1 MKRIIIFIILFFPS
15 IILAQT
21 NTIKGI
27 VKDRLGSPLSYVN
40 IIAKS
45 ENINDKMVFAISDD
59 EGRYRLEL
67 EQNNVYAIT
76 VSMMGFE
83 SKEIKVQ
90 AIQNIT
96 KNITLIEA
104 KNQLEEVVIELPV
117 VVKKDTIIYNTDK
130 FVNGSE
136 RKLKNVLK
144 KIPGVE
150 VNRDGEITV
159 QGKRVTKLL
168 VDGKKFFG
176 GGTKLGVENI
186 PADAVDKVEVIDNY
200 NEVSFLKSLSDS
212 EDMAMN
218 IQLKEDKKR
227 FVFGDVELGKGN
239 DRYYKSN
246 ANLFYYSPKTN
257 VNFIGNINNIGE
269 RTFTFKDY
277 LNFQGGLNAVFRGNF
292 KWKGGDFSQFI
303 ENKDVLTSNQR
314 FGAINITKETS
325 DNLDVSGYAIFSHNN
340 TQSFQQTLNEYTVF
354 TEKKENRSQLKDI
367 LGIVKLNLEYSPTYN
382 EQFYVKSQIKRSTN
396 YGVNGISSLINNQL
410 NSILTNKSVGYWN
423 VDQNLEW
430 HKKQSQKHTFSSV
443 VNYTFSTNKPI
454 TFWNASQSFA
464 ENIQTIINPIDVSQ
478 NEFRLHQL
486 KQQKEHYLYTVFK
499 DFWVLNRNN
508 HIYTTVGNGYQGESF
523 VSEDTQILDDSSQNN
538 LSIGGFNNNT
548 TLRFNDLFAGV
559 HYKFR
564 TGIFT
569 LKQGVFIHKYN
580 WKVNQLNST
589 VNKNKWVLLPD
600 FFVNIEFNKSKKLK
614 INYNLKTNFS
624 DVSKL
629 ANRFYLQSYLS
640 LIHI

>member
-1 MKRIIIFIILFFPS
+1 MKRLIIFIFLFFPS

-21 NTIKGI
+21 NTIKGTI
-27 VKDRLGSPLSYVN
+27 KDSLGSPLSYVN

-45 ENINDKMVFAISDD
+45 ENINNKMFFAISDD

-67 EQNNVYAIT
+67 EQNSVYTIT
-76 VSMMGFE
+76 VSMMGFQ

-104 KNQLEEVVIELPV
+104 KNQLEEVIIELPV
-117 VVKKDTIIYNTDK
+117 MVKKDTIIYNTDK

-144 KIPGVE
+144 KLPGVE
-150 VNRDGEITV
+150 VDRNGEITV

-200 NEVSFLKSLSDS
+200 NEVSFLKNLSDS
-212 EDMAMN
+212 EDMAIN

-227 FVFGDVELGKGN
+227 FIFGDIELGKGN
-239 DRYYKSN
+239 DGYYKSN

-277 LNFQGGLNAVFRGNF
+277 LNFQGGLNAVFRGDF
-292 KWKGGDFSQFI
+292 KWKGGGFSQFI

-314 FGAINITKETS
+314 FGAINITRETS

-354 TEKKENRSQLKDI
+354 TEKKK
-367 LGIVKLNLEYSPTYN
+367 IV
-382 EQFYVKSQIKRSTN
+382 
-396 YGVNGISSLINNQL
+396 IN
-410 NSILTNKSVGYWN
+410 
-423 VDQNLEW
+423 
-430 HKKQSQKHTFSSV
+430 
-443 VNYTFSTNKPI
+443 
-454 TFWNASQSFA
+454 
-464 ENIQTIINPIDVSQ
+464 
-478 NEFRLHQL
+478 
-486 KQQKEHYLYTVFK
+486 
-499 DFWVLNRNN
+499 
-508 HIYTTVGNGYQGESF
+508 
-523 VSEDTQILDDSSQNN
+523 
-538 LSIGGFNNNT
+538 
-548 TLRFNDLFAGV
+548 
-559 HYKFR
+559 
-564 TGIFT
+564 
-569 LKQGVFIHKYN
+569 
-580 WKVNQLNST
+580 
-589 VNKNKWVLLPD
+589 
-600 FFVNIEFNKSKKLK
+600 
-614 INYNLKTNFS
+614 
-624 DVSKL
+624 
-629 ANRFYLQSYLS
+629 
-640 LIHI
+640 